1 MENNSFT
8 LTNTKA
14 NDNIGPLLIFSFW
27 QTIFMASLQ
36 EQLLKA
42 GLSTKQKARQANTD
56 NRKKNKKK
64 RSGVAVEDS
73 LQEKIKQDR
82 IQTQQTKVSKDNEL
96 NAKKQQKLAEKENK
110 LRISQILS
118 HHQITDV
125 QGEIEYNYTV
135 NAKVKKLH
143 LNAAT
148 HKALINGR
156 LALCGQDE
164 QSYIVTSETAAKLAE
179 LDVNVLLLQNEKQ
192 VEPTDLGEDPYADF
206 QIPDDLMW

>member
-135 NAKVKKLH
+135 NAKVKKLY